1 MHRWLSFSS
10 SDDDNTLGVTPST
23 PRATSENTQVNL
35 ENKEEEEDF
44 QTVPLDDDHW
54 TDEQIPNRTLCIHSH
69 LLQHELCMFPCPY
82 ADYLTSSYLNE
93 LDLSDISEFEDYMV
107 TSSDEDIPSLED

>member
-1 MHRWLSFSS
+1 M
-10 SDDDNTLGVTPST
+10 
-23 PRATSENTQVNL
+23 
-35 ENKEEEEDF
+35 EEDF
-44 QTVPLDDDHW
+44 QTVLLDDDHW
-54 TDEQIPNRTLCIHSH
+54 MDEQIPNSPLCIHSH
-69 LLQHELCMFPCPY
+69 LLQHELCMIPCPY